1 MGNVIKMDFYRLV
14 KSLSFKICLGIVF
27 LLSVA
32 DGPLSKIIYN
42 VGRTIAEHADD
53 DGKTLKEIG
62 EWVNDVHVGNI
73 IANQMGIIATAVFL
87 LCVVW
92 FSYADIQHGYIKN
105 IAGQLPSRGHT
116 IVSKFVVIQASAVLF
131 YLVDIIGQ
139 IIGYV
144 VSGFDLKFD
153 VLYKGEDGA
162 ADKVFSFASSFAE
175 LGIKL
180 LLLSGVCALVL
191 LLTTGVGSNVAGTI
205 VAVLCGAG
213 FAGLAYSGITAG
225 INKLFK
231 LEDFDLGNYMPD
243 SLYRTNLLEEGR
255 MLTGLIVGVIAVVVL
270 MYFTTTLYNKK
281 DIK

>member
-1 MGNVIKMDFYRLV
+1 
-14 KSLSFKICLGIVF
+14 
-27 LLSVA
+27 
-32 DGPLSKIIYN
+32 
-42 VGRTIAEHADD
+42 
-53 DGKTLKEIG
+53 
-62 EWVNDVHVGNI
+62 
-73 IANQMGIIATAVFL
+73 
-87 LCVVW
+87 
-92 FSYADIQHGYIKN
+92 
-105 IAGQLPSRGHT
+105 
-116 IVSKFVVIQASAVLF
+116 
-131 YLVDIIGQ
+131 
-139 IIGYV
+139 
-144 VSGFDLKFD
+144 
-153 VLYKGEDGA
+153 
-162 ADKVFSFASSFAE
+162 
-175 LGIKL
+175 
-180 LLLSGVCALVL
+180 LVL